1 MNKSKTKGKT
11 WERDVVLFLSDL
23 YKQSFI
29 RVPNSGAYVGGKN
42 EYRGNKGLLPVNQS
56 KNNNCVVVPTP
67 LR

>member
-11 WERDVVLFLSDL
+11 WERDVVLFLSEL

-42 EYRGNKGLLPVNQS
+42 EYRKAYLS
-56 KNNNCVVVPTP
+56 EE
-67 LR
+67 